1 MQLRCLQPQ
10 DAPLMLEWMHD
21 PDAVRYMRADFSGM
35 TLADCERFIAA
46 AQQDTPSLHRAV
58 ADEAGVYQGTVSL
71 KNRDAD
77 RGEAEFAIA
86 VRRCAMGHGV
96 AAWGMQAILQ
106 LGFSQLGL
114 RRIYWCVA
122 PQNVRAC
129 RFYAKQGYTPLK
141 PEPDENGL
149 LWFEVLN
156 G

>member
-1 MQLRCLQPQ
+1 MMQLRCLQPQ

-71 KNRDAD
+71 KNRDAG

-86 VRRCAMGHGV
+86 VRRCARGHGV

-106 LGFSQLGL
+106 LGF
-114 RRIYWCVA
+114 
-122 PQNVRAC
+122 
-129 RFYAKQGYTPLK
+129 
-141 PEPDENGL
+141 
-149 LWFEVLN
+149 
-156 G
+156 

>member
-1 MQLRCLQPQ
+1 
-10 DAPLMLEWMHD
+10 MLEWMHD

-71 KNRDAD
+71 KNRDAG

-114 RRIYWCVA
+114 RRIYCALPRRMCGPAAFMQSRDIPPSSRSRMKTV
-122 PQNVRAC
+122 C
-129 RFYAKQGYTPLK
+129 S
-141 PEPDENGL
+141 GL
-149 LWFEVLN
+149 RC
-156 G
+156 